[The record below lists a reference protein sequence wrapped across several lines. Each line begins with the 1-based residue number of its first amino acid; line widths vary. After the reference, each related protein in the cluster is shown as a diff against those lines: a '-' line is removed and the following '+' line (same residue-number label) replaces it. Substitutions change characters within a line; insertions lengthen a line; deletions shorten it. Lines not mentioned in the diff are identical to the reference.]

1 VPITH
6 KVWETPAGV
15 GARFVLVR
23 HGEPEA
29 SARGRCYGSL
39 DVGLSDSGRGQIDV
53 VARCLRQ
60 APLAAVYTSPRRRA
74 RESAEIVARSHEL
87 SPSVDERLGE
97 IDFGQLEGMSYDEA
111 AEKYP
116 ELYRAWMEQ
125 PTEVTFPDGESFD
138 MMERRVLSAAAD
150 MRSRHR
156 GQVVAIVT
164 HGGVNRVLLRDA
176 LGLPKASIFR
186 LDQSYAAL
194 SLVDY
199 YEHAPVVRFVN
210 VELDRFD
217 HRPEC

>member
-1 VPITH
+1 MPITN

-15 GARFVLVR
+15 GARFILVR

-29 SARGRCYGSL
+29 SAHGRCYGSL
-39 DVGLSDSGRGQIDV
+39 DVGLADSGRRQIDL
-53 VARCLRQ
+53 VAGCLRQ

-74 RESAEIVARSHEL
+74 RESAEIVARLHQL

-97 IDFGQLEGMSYDEA
+97 IDFGQLEGMSYDVV
-111 AEKYP
+111 AEKHP

-125 PTEVTFPDGESFD
+125 PTEVTFPGGESFD

-150 MRSRHR
+150 LRLRHR

-199 YEHAPVVRFVN
+199 YQNAPVVRFVN